1 MKLLFD
7 FLSVYQKNGSAEY
20 VRRIFF
26 ALLDRI
32 NAETINDV
40 TVSCLYDSEHLPAY
54 KEMRLDSLHQPFIDF
69 VDIQNGI
76 TAINEQKYDLFF
88 FGCAQNAGWHP
99 ELAELNCK
107 TIMVFHDCVWEEFY
121 NNDIGLYL
129 ALNGNDMFRYR
140 ATGPKGKSIYFDIKG
155 PTIRFCRWL
164 LSARRY
170 GILEQGYNLLQP
182 ALALFRKRE
191 DNTIVTVSNYSKGSI
206 MYNFNVSEDRI
217 CVLSSPERLYT
228 AGEAKEDQ
236 VANVKLQEVIATH
249 KKYFLIVSANR
260 DAKNAKKA
268 LHAFNAFSAIHTDSY
283 IVTVGYGKELFKN
296 HIDLP
301 FLDDNDLREAY
312 KHCYALLY
320 PSFFE
325 GFGYPPLEAM
335 KYGKPV
341 LASNVCSIPEVLGDA
356 PIYFSPFY
364 ESAIFNA
371 LIALNDYNYQEYSA
385 KSYTRYQ
392 QVHSMQ
398 ESDLSDL
405 VDMILL
411 S

>member
-1 MKLLFD
+1 MKILFD

-32 NAETINDV
+32 KAESMDDV

-54 KEMRLDSLHQPFIDF
+54 IEMRPDSLHQAFIDF

-76 TAINEQKYDLFF
+76 SAINEQKYDLFF

-107 TIMVFHDCVWEEFY
+107 TIMVIHDCVWEEFY

-129 ALNGNDMFRYR
+129 TLNGNDLFHYR
-140 ATGPKGKSIYFDIKG
+140 ATGPKGKSIYLDIKG

-170 GILEQGYNLLQP
+170 GILEQGYNMLQP
-182 ALALFRKRE
+182 ALALFHERE

-206 MYNFNVSEDRI
+206 MYNFNVSEERI
-217 CVLSSPERLYT
+217 RVLSSPERLYSEE
-228 AGEAKEDQ
+228 EAKKNQ
-236 VANVKLQEVIATH
+236 VTNEKLQEVISTH

-268 LHAFNAFSAIHTDSY
+268 LHAFKAFSAIHTDSY

-301 FLDDNDLREAY
+301 FLDDNDLRESY

-320 PSFFE
+320 PSLFE

-371 LIALNDYNYQEYSA
+371 LMVLNNTNYHEYSA
-385 KSYTRYQ
+385 KSFNRYQ
-392 QVHSMQ
+392 QIHSMQ

-405 VDMILL
+405 IDMILL